1 MEKPCWNGIFS
12 RAHLATCHFVF
23 RQACPSIGWRAAIHG
38 AGQIQRQHVRP
49 ILLRHQNSAQFG
61 GGLVLQQLQLEVAV
75 WFPRNN
81 LRGCRRR
88 LFPKGSQLAQSNCVH
103 CQATMHQ
110 TLSHYPAPNFGK
122 TFCRPITFGQSWTFG
137 RASSLSEIGGRERT
151 PKQGLGSETQS
162 EILRVVSV

>member
-122 TFCRPITFGQSWTFG
+122 TLVNHLTCQHRSE
-137 RASSLSEIGGRERT
+137 SCLSRCT
-151 PKQGLGSETQS
+151 CTT
-162 EILRVVSV
+162 